1 MILYKYMSLAGAI
14 KAIETSSIGFTH
26 LEDFNDPFEGTS
38 YGFKENTN
46 SLITTAVAKNA
57 CFNKFSRNYGVLSL
71 TRQPLNS
78 LMWSHYGDSHK
89 GVVIGIDVNK
99 ANFNSTSENFIPYQR
114 GEVIYT
120 WTKPNNDLNII
131 NEEELLSIGKHISFQ
146 SDFFNLA
153 KRAFL
158 YKSSEWAYE
167 EEVRVVKKISNLGL
181 TYHSSKGRFGNF
193 NIVRIEGRP
202 LYCFSLPKGAITE
215 VYLGKNIYKNIS
227 RTNLLTREEFDSLI
241 NSWYNQNI
249 EIYNCDCEL
258 NSWNLKKKIKSF

>member
-38 YGFKENTN
+38 YGFKENSKSVLTPA
-46 SLITTAVAKNA
+46 IAKNA
-57 CFNKFSRNYGVLSL
+57 CFNRFSRNYGVLSL

-89 GVVIGIDVNK
+89 GVIIGIDVNK
-99 ANFNSTSENFIPYQR
+99 ANFNSSSENFIPYQV

-120 WTKPNNDLNII
+120 STKPNNDLNII
-131 NEEELLSIGKHISFQ
+131 NEEE
-146 SDFFNLA
+146 
-153 KRAFL
+153 
-158 YKSSEWAYE
+158 
-167 EEVRVVKKISNLGL
+167 
-181 TYHSSKGRFGNF
+181 
-193 NIVRIEGRP
+193 
-202 LYCFSLPKGAITE
+202 
-215 VYLGKNIYKNIS
+215 
-227 RTNLLTREEFDSLI
+227 LLTREEFDSLI